1 MKVLQIVWK
10 ELKASKKGILIYT
23 ALMSLFYLWF
33 VSIYDPEFMANF
45 NEIMEGYPEAIRHMV
60 GEYFSLA
67 TFGGFVNVYLLSMSF
82 FFFGVYFILKSSQD
96 IPKEIENKTIDL
108 MLSRPITRMELTLG
122 KYLYHII
129 GANIVLGSVF
139 LSILLGIFIMPNVNP
154 VNVNFKE
161 LWTAFFIILLFNY
174 AIISTAFFFSTFN
187 TPKMAL
193 VFSFGIVVFF
203 YAIGQFWKSFN
214 ENIQNIKY
222 ISIFYYSDMSN
233 LLVNSNWGDVPLK
246 IGFFAMYILILTI
259 TAIIIFNKRDI
270 PV

>member
-1 MKVLQIVWK
+1 MKVLNIIWK
-10 ELKASKKGILIYT
+10 ELKASKKGTLIFT
-23 ALMSLFYLWF
+23 TLMSLFYLWF
-33 VSIYDPEFMANF
+33 VSIYDPNFFANF
-45 NEIMEGYPEAIRHMV
+45 NEIMEGYPEAIRQMV

-96 IPKEIENKTIDL
+96 IPKEIEDKTIDL
-108 MLSRPITRMELTLG
+108 MLCRPITRKELTLG
-122 KYLYHII
+122 KYLYHVI
-129 GANIVLGSVF
+129 GATIVLGSVF
-139 LSILLGIFIMPNVNP
+139 LSITLGIFIMPNVNP
-154 VNVNFKE
+154 IDVNFAE

-174 AIISTAFFFSTFN
+174 AIISTAFLFSTFN

-193 VFSFGIVVFF
+193 IFSFGLIVIF
-203 YAIGQFWKSFN
+203 YAIGQFWKSFD

-233 LLVNSNWGDVPLK
+233 LLVNSNWGDVPLR
-246 IGFFAMYILILTI
+246 IGFFVIYILILTI
-259 TAIIIFNKRDI
+259 VAIFIFNKRDI

>member
-1 MKVLQIVWK
+1 MKVLHIVWK

-33 VSIYDPEFMANF
+33 VSIYDPEFLENF
-45 NEIMEGYPEAIRHMV
+45 NEIMEGYPETIRHMV

-108 MLSRPITRMELTLG
+108 MLSRPITRRDITLG

-129 GANIVLGSVF
+129 GATIVLGSVF
-139 LSILLGIFIMPNVNP
+139 LSIILGIFIMPNVNP
-154 VNVNFKE
+154 IDVNFTE

-193 VFSFGIVVFF
+193 VFSFGLVVFF
-203 YAIGQFWKSFN
+203 YAIGQFWNSFD

-222 ISIFYYSDMSN
+222 ISIFFYADMSN
-233 LLVNSNWGDVPLK
+233 LLVNGNWGDVPLK
-246 IGFFAMYILILTI
+246 ILFLSIYILII
-259 TAIIIFNKRDI
+259 TLVSIIIFNKRDI